1 MVHDLGD
8 QAFAIFD
15 LDQRVNRELYV
26 LAINDFVQVL
36 SHTRVEEIDLLKHVI
51 EALDDIEV
59 AFLETLIKL

>member
-36 SHTRVEEIDLLKHVI
+36 SHTRVEEVDLLKHVI